1 MARNQWKLA
10 HIWNAMSIR
19 TFGFLFTNRPDYIVV
34 TTGVDKSMQK
44 NFSERVANVHRKN
57 QTNAT
62 CVIIHLL
69 MQAIWGHI
77 WKCTVEKSQTN
88 ATCVIMHPLMQ
99 VLWRH
104 IWKHTVVRSQTN
116 ATNVSMHHH
125 MQAVLEGIW
134 KRTLEKSPRGWSRW
148 VRWQPTGRL
157 TLRCPTRDDGGGV
170 EVFIG
175 GHSF

>member
-44 NFSERVANVHRKN
+44 NFIERVANVHRKN

-88 ATCVIMHPLMQ
+88 ATNAIMLLLQ
-99 VLWRH
+99 QAIWGH
-104 IWKHTVVRSQTN
+104 IWKHTVEKRQTN
-116 ATNVSMHHH
+116 ATNATLHPFR
-125 MQAVLEGIW
+125 QAIWGHIW
-134 KRTLEKSPRGWSRW
+134 KCTVEKNQTNATNATM
-148 VRWQPTGRL
+148 QPFRQAIWGDIWKHTVDKADI
-157 TLRCPTRDDGGGV
+157 LRQLDCK
-170 EVFIG
+170 F
-175 GHSF
+175 

>member
-19 TFGFLFTNRPDYIVV
+19 IFGFLFTNRPDYIVV

-44 NFSERVANVHRKN
+44 NFIERVANVHRKN

-88 ATCVIMHPLMQ
+88 ATSAIMHPFRQAIWGDIWKCTVEKSQTDATNVTMHPLM
-99 VLWRH
+99 H
-104 IWKHTVVRSQTN
+104 GIWGH
-116 ATNVSMHHH
+116 
-125 MQAVLEGIW
+125 IW
-134 KRTLEKSPRGWSRW
+134 KRTVEKSQINVTNVTMPLLWQAIWGDIWKCMVSNGFDLEKD
-148 VRWQPTGRL
+148 L
-157 TLRCPTRDDGGGV
+157 
-170 EVFIG
+170 
-175 GHSF
+175 